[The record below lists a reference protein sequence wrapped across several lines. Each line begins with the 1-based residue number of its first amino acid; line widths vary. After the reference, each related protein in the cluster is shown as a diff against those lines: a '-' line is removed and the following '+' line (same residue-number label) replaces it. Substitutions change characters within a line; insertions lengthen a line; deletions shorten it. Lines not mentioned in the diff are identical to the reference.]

1 MKSKFTGGLLTL
13 SLIALIALLGFTTKG
28 FQDWTFG
35 GLIPDKPISSS
46 SSENPGSIIPSTSS
60 SENPVTSSSS
70 SSSSETPVTSENPTT
85 SVSTS
90 SGTLEEPI
98 TPPEED
104 PIIHETK
111 IEAEECTLVTA
122 TKQNSLP
129 WASNEF
135 FVGGFGT
142 GSSITFTFTAE
153 KAVRGS
159 LEIALANITEENIL
173 LSSIENFLVL
183 NDEALV
189 FTEQTVEAPTAEE
202 IQALATEYPEQAML
216 VKHGVF
222 KTISI
227 DIELKEGN
235 NTVVLNGKNN
245 TFNVDY
251 FNFKTTAKLQ
261 FVAEEPVDNLEWGP
275 MLSDYFDGPSLN
287 LGFAN

>member
-1 MKSKFTGGLLTL
+1 MKSKLTGGLLTL

-46 SSENPGSIIPSTSS
+46 SSEETPGSISSGTSSEISTSS
-60 SENPVTSSSS
+60 SIPG
-70 SSSSETPVTSENPTT
+70 SSSETPTTSENPTT

-98 TPPEED
+98 TPPEEE

-111 IEAEECTLVTA
+111 IEAEDCTLVTA

-129 WASNEF
+129 WASNGF
-135 FVGGFGT
+135 FVEGFGT

-159 LEIALANITEENIL
+159 LEIALANITEQDIL

-189 FTEQTVEAPTAEE
+189 FTEQVVEAPTSEE

-216 VKHGVF
+216 VKYGVF

-235 NTVVLNGKNN
+235 NTVVLNGKDN

-251 FNFKTTAKLQ
+251 FNVKTYETRILDRDPIEENVNFGKLQ
-261 FVAEEPVDNLEWGP
+261 
-275 MLSDYFDGPSLN
+275 
-287 LGFAN
+287 